1 MGFSKSLRSL
11 RFADVLK
18 NASLAVEKIVELKN
32 RFERSVRGNRATAF
46 NREHFCPLK
55 P

>member
-18 NASLAVEKIVELKN
+18 PANWAVEKIVELKN
-32 RFERSVRGNRATAF
+32 MFERSLRGSRAIGF
-46 NREHFCPLK
+46 NREHFRPLK